1 MNIKNLKSDHEWQ
14 HIPCQKN
21 ETCFHC
27 KCKKQFDSI
36 PKNDFEIEEEDLNGN
51 KTKRIISEIELMY
64 TNKDEVI
71 GWRF

>member
-14 HIPCQKN
+14 HLPCHKN

-27 KCKKQFDSI
+27 KCKKQYDSI
-36 PKNDFEIEEEDLNGN
+36 PQNDFEIEEKDLEGN
-51 KTKRIISEIELMY
+51 VTKRTISEIELIY